1 MFRRPP
7 GAVAHQ
13 STPGGPAFPIAMV
26 RHGVRRQRFPTALRA
41 QPCGGRVTSASPF
54 IERASMPLANAH
66 QVTPIIAY
74 HASS

>member
-1 MFRRPP
+1 
-7 GAVAHQ
+7 
-13 STPGGPAFPIAMV
+13 
-26 RHGVRRQRFPTALRA
+26 
-41 QPCGGRVTSASPF
+41 VTSASPF